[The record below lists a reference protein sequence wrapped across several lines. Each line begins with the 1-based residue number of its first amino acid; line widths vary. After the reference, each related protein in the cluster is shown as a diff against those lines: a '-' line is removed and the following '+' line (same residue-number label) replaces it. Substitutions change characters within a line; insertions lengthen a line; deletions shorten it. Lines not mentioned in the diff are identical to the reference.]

1 MNKKIHVI
9 CFDVPFPA
17 TYGGVMDIFCKIQAL
32 SRKGAKIYLHVFQ
45 YGRSEQAV
53 LKEYCTEVHYY
64 KRKTS
69 FFHALGPLPYVVS
82 SRRDGQLVVNLK
94 RIDAPIL
101 IEGLH
106 STLVLRKKL
115 FNDRKILVRTHNIE
129 HQYYKQL
136 ASNETNLFKKIY
148 YRTAS
153 VKLKYYERVLKHCDQ
168 ILPIS
173 KDEAIDF
180 KKKYGEKVTFL
191 PAFHPNSKLHELS
204 KKGYFALY
212 HANLNVSDNM
222 KAALF
227 LIDCFKT
234 MPYPLVIA
242 GQSDDKNLLSKIDQ
256 YKNISFI
263 SILDDDQLLELFH
276 RAHVNVLYA
285 FNNSGVKLKLINSL
299 FQSRY
304 VIANNNII
312 QGSGLDSLCIIA
324 NDKKEI
330 MHQVLK
336 TMDKDFSK
344 EEISRRKKMLS
355 DYSNENNAE
364 ILLKLL

>member
-1 MNKKIHVI
+1 MNKKIHII

-17 TYGGVMDIFCKIQAL
+17 TYGGVIDVFYKIQAL
-32 SRKGAKIYLHVFQ
+32 SKKGVEIYLHVFQ
-45 YGRSEQAV
+45 YGRPEQAV
-53 LKEYCTEVHYY
+53 LKEHCTEVHYY

-69 FFHALGPLPYVVS
+69 LFQALGPTPYVVS
-82 SRRDGQLVVNLK
+82 SRSDEQLVKNLK

-106 STLVLRKKL
+106 SSLILRKKL
-115 FNDRKILVRTHNIE
+115 FKERKILVRTHNIE
-129 HQYYKQL
+129 HQYYKHL
-136 ASNETNLFKKIY
+136 AVHENNLFKKIY
-148 YRTAS
+148 YRVAS
-153 VKLKYYERVLKHCDQ
+153 VKLKYYENVLKHCDQ

-173 KDEAIDF
+173 KHEAFHF

-191 PAFHPNSKLHELS
+191 PAFHPNNQLHELS

-212 HANLNVSDNM
+212 HGNLNVTDNM

-256 YKNISFI
+256 YKNMSFI
-263 SILDDDQLLELFH
+263 SISDDNQLQELFH
-276 RAHVNVLYA
+276 RAHVNVLHA

-304 VIANNNII
+304 VIANNNIV

-344 EEISRRKKMLS
+344 EEISRRKEILT
-355 DYSNENNAE
+355 DYSNENNAK
-364 ILLKLL
+364 ILLNLL

>member
-1 MNKKIHVI
+1 LNKKIHII

-17 TYGGVMDIFCKIQAL
+17 TYGGVMDVFCKIQAL
-32 SRKGAKIYLHVFQ
+32 SKKGAEIYLHVFQ
-45 YGRSEQAV
+45 YGRPEQAV

-69 FFHALGPLPYVVS
+69 FFHAFGTLPYVVS
-82 SRRDGQLVVNLK
+82 SRRDGQLVENLK

-101 IEGLH
+101 MEGLH

-115 FNDRKILVRTHNIE
+115 FKDRKMLVRTHNVE

-136 ASNETNLFKKIY
+136 AITETNLFKKIY
-148 YRTAS
+148 YQTAS
-153 VKLKYYERVLKHCDQ
+153 VKLKYYENVLKHCDH

-173 KDEAIDF
+173 KHEALHF
-180 KKKYGEKVTFL
+180 TKKYGDKVTFL
-191 PAFHPNSKLHELS
+191 AAFHPNNKLHELS
-204 KKGYFALY
+204 KKGYFAFY
-212 HANLNVSDNM
+212 HGNLDVSDNM
-222 KAALF
+222 KTALF
-227 LIDCFKT
+227 LIDIFKS

-242 GQSDDKNLLSKIDQ
+242 GQSSDTKLLSKIDQ

-263 SILDDDQLLELFH
+263 SIEDDPQLLELFH
-276 RAHVNVLYA
+276 RAHVNVLYS

-304 VIANNNII
+304 VIANHNAIE
-312 QGSGLDSLCIIA
+312 GSGLDSLCIIA
-324 NDKKEI
+324 DDKKEI
-330 MHQVLK
+330 MQQVLK

-344 EEISRRKKMLS
+344 EEIIRRKEILS
-355 DYSNENNAE
+355 VYSNERNAE
-364 ILLKLL
+364 ILLNLL